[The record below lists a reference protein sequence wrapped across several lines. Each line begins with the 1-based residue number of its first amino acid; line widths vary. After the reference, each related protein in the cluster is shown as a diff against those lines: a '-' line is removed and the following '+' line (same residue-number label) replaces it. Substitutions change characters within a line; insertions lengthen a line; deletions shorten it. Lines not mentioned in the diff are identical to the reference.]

1 MMNPFITDRP
11 QAPEELIDRETEAA
25 TLLDLALG
33 GHNSRVSAPR
43 RYGKTTLLG
52 KVLQEARVVDL
63 TTVYVDF
70 YGVVSLAEVIVRIEE
85 AYRASLQGPV
95 ARWFAGV
102 RRTWSPTV
110 RAGAPVIG
118 VEVELKPEAEGLRL
132 LQQLLDLPLGV
143 YERTMRRTVV
153 VFDEFQ
159 ALLAAS
165 NEVDGLIRSRIQ
177 HQRDEA
183 SYIFAGSHPGLMA
196 ELFGDRDRP
205 LYGQAR
211 AIRLAPLDDG
221 SLAAYIGSRFED
233 TERDP
238 GRALDPLLATA
249 RGHPQR
255 AMLLAHHLW
264 EATEPGG
271 TADEESWERAL
282 TAAFGELQEAFE
294 RTWETLTANQRRVL
308 AAFAS
313 IGPWGSG
320 GSFYGAETL
329 ARFRLTRGT
338 ARDVRHALLRSGD
351 LEESEDGVRIVDPL
365 LEAWIASGRRAIH

>member
-1 MMNPFITDRP
+1 MINPFITDRP
-11 QAPEELIDRETEAA
+11 QAPEELIDRQDEAQ

-33 GHNSRVSAPR
+33 GHNARLSAPR

-52 KVLQEARVVDL
+52 KVLADARAVDL

-70 YGVVSLAEVIVRIEE
+70 YGVVSIAEVIVRIEE
-85 AYRASLQGPV
+85 AYRAALQGPV

-102 RRTWSPTV
+102 RRTWSPSV
-110 RAGAPVIG
+110 RAGPPAVSI
-118 VEVELKPEAEGLRL
+118 EVELKPEVEGLRL

-143 YERTMRRTVV
+143 YERSLRRTVV

-183 SYIFAGSHPGLMA
+183 SYVFAGSHPGLMA
-196 ELFGDRDRP
+196 ELFGDSARP

-211 AIRLAPLDDG
+211 AVRLGPLDDG
-221 SLAAYIGSRFED
+221 SLADYIGTRFEES
-233 TERDP
+233 ERQP
-238 GRALDPLLATA
+238 GKALDPLLETA

-271 TADEESWERAL
+271 TADEESWAQAL
-282 TAAFGELQEAFE
+282 AAAFAELQESFE
-294 RTWETLTANQRRVL
+294 RTWETLTTNQRRVL
-308 AAFAS
+308 AAVAW
-313 IGPWGSG
+313 IGPWGRG
-320 GSFYGAETL
+320 ETFYGADTL
-329 ARFRLTRGT
+329 ARFKLSRGT
-338 ARDVRHALLRSGD
+338 ARDVRHALIRAGD
-351 LEESEDGVRIVDPL
+351 LEENDGIVRMVDPL
-365 LEAWIASGRRAIH
+365 LEAWIASGRRPLH

>member
-52 KVLQEARVVDL
+52 KVLQEARAVDL

-221 SLAAYIGSRFED
+221 SLAAYIGSRVDD

-271 TADEESWERAL
+271 IADEESWERAL

-313 IGPWGSG
+313 IGPRGSG

-351 LEESEDGVRIVDPL
+351 LEESDDGVRIVDPL